1 VFPGDAVISLGLI
14 PDTDGRFFQCD
25 LPGHVGPDC
34 RVAIT
39 GASLQ
44 PLGSFQIPQMTLPPP
59 SPSDSFKPSEVE
71 AKTMQGASLMV
82 LRTLVLYPVGF
93 VGEVVLA
100 RLLAPEDFGVY
111 ALASFV
117 TVTLAAVLEVGL
129 AASLIQRPDEP
140 RDEEYQ
146 TLFTLQILAIS
157 ALVVL
162 IFACS
167 PWLFPWLGLDA
178 NIRWTMLALLLCP
191 WISSFGTMSCV
202 KLERQLRYVVFAR
215 MDVLRGLTYMGSAV
229 ALAFAGAKAWS
240 FAVAIIL
247 STLVKTTIAFRQ
259 APWPVRFR
267 LKLAGMKQALHF
279 GLMFQVSTLTSLFRD
294 HIGVV
299 LGGPLFGVQSVGYL
313 NWAKNTTYY
322 TSQIFT
328 QVVSRVAFPSISR
341 VQHDTSAVRQMAQTL
356 LKYVNLF
363 TFPVIALF
371 AALIPEFVTVFYTN
385 KWLPAI
391 PAFYFYSVR
400 MIGSN
405 ITTLYVSVLNAVGH
419 VRKTLQILIWWTLA
433 DWVLAL
439 VLCPM
444 FGFTGIAM
452 AYGLS
457 VIPISLW
464 LVVELNRLV
473 RLDLSKS
480 LFQPLGFSLMAAVV
494 VWLLKWKF
502 DPSWVSLVLLTLGG
516 VAVFILPLLLLE
528 GNVLWNEGRVFLASV
543 LRGRGRDEVR
553 TSKYE

>member
-1 VFPGDAVISLGLI
+1 MTRP
-14 PDTDGRFFQCD
+14 
-25 LPGHVGPDC
+25 
-34 RVAIT
+34 
-39 GASLQ
+39 
-44 PLGSFQIPQMTLPPP
+44 PLNPAELLEPK
-59 SPSDSFKPSEVE
+59 DVE

-100 RLLAPEDFGVY
+100 RRLAPEDFGVY

-146 TLFTLQILAIS
+146 TLFTLQISAIT

-162 IFACS
+162 IFLIS
-167 PWLFPWLGLDA
+167 PWLFPWLGLDPR
-178 NIRWTMLALLLCP
+178 IRWTMLALLLCP

-202 KLERQLRYVVFAR
+202 KLERQLRYVIFAR

-229 ALAFAGAKAWS
+229 ALAFAGARAWS
-240 FAVAIIL
+240 FVIAIVL
-247 STLVKTTIAFRQ
+247 STIVKTCVAYRQ

-267 LKLAGMKQALHF
+267 LNLAGMGQALRF
-279 GLMFQVSTLTSLFRD
+279 GFMFQLSTLTSLFRD

-341 VQHDTSAVRQMAQTL
+341 VQHDPAAVRQMAQTL

-363 TFPVIALF
+363 TFPIIALF
-371 AALIPEFVTVFYTN
+371 AALIPEFVTVFYTD
-385 KWLPAI
+385 KWLPAL

-400 MIGSN
+400 MFGSN
-405 ITTLYVSVLNAVGH
+405 ITTLYVSVLNAVGQ
-419 VRKTLQILIWWTLA
+419 VRKTLQILIWWTVA

-439 VLCPM
+439 SLCPA

-457 VIPISLW
+457 VIPICIW
-464 LVVELNRLV
+464 LVVELNRVV
-473 RLDLSKS
+473 RLDLWRS
-480 LFQPLGFSLMAAVV
+480 LFQPLFSSLSAAGLI
-494 VWLLKWKF
+494 WLIKQRF
-502 DPSWVSLVLLTLGG
+502 APSWIS
-516 VAVFILPLLLLE
+516 LLLLAA
-528 GNVLWNEGRVFLASV
+528 GGVGFFLVPLMLLEGRVLLNEGKIFLESV
-543 LRGRGRDEVR
+543 MKGRGNELLKENR
-553 TSKYE
+553 TPET

>member
-1 VFPGDAVISLGLI
+1 MPLSQTSPPESLK
-14 PDTDGRFFQCD
+14 PQE
-25 LPGHVGPDC
+25 VG
-34 RVAIT
+34 
-39 GASLQ
+39 
-44 PLGSFQIPQMTLPPP
+44 
-59 SPSDSFKPSEVE
+59 E
-71 AKTMQGASLMV
+71 KTMQGASLMV
-82 LRTLVLYPVGF
+82 LRTLVLYPIGF
-93 VGEVVLA
+93 VGEVLLA

-129 AASLIQRPDEP
+129 AASLIQRADEP

-157 ALVVL
+157 ALVVV
-162 IFACS
+162 IFLAS
-167 PWLFPWLGLDA
+167 PWIFPWLGLDA
-178 NIRWTMLALLLCP
+178 GIRWTMLALLLCP
-191 WISSFGTMSCV
+191 WIGAFGTMSCV
-202 KLERQLRYVVFAR
+202 KLERQLRYAVFAR
-215 MDVLRGLTYMGSAV
+215 MDVLRGLTYVGTAV

-240 FAVAIIL
+240 FAVAIVL
-247 STLVKTTIAFRQ
+247 STAVKTAIAFRQ

-267 LKLAGMKQALHF
+267 VKLSGMGLALRF
-279 GLMFQVSTLTSLFRD
+279 GILFQVSTLTSLFRD

-341 VQHDTSAVRQMAQTL
+341 VQHDPASVRQMSQTL

-363 TFPVIALF
+363 TFPVITLF
-371 AALIPEFVTVFYTN
+371 AALIPEFVAVFYTE
-385 KWLPAI
+385 KWLPAL

-405 ITTLYVSVLNAVGH
+405 ITTLYVSVLNALGQ
-419 VRKTLQILIWWTLA
+419 VRKTLQILIWWTVA

-439 VLCPM
+439 ALCPA

-452 AYGLS
+452 AYGAS
-457 VIPISLW
+457 VIPIAIW
-464 LVVELNRLV
+464 LIVELDRVV

-480 LFQPLGFSLMAAVV
+480 LYQPLGFSLLAGIL
-494 VWLLKWKF
+494 VWLLKGHF
-502 DPSWVSLVLLTLGG
+502 VPSWGS
-516 VAVFILPLLLLE
+516 LLLLAIS
-528 GNVLWNEGRVFLASV
+528 GVALFSLPLILLDGKVLWCEGKTFLRSV
-543 LRGRGRDEVR
+543 LRGRGNELTSEDR
-553 TSKYE
+553 TAETVERGGQSR

>member
-1 VFPGDAVISLGLI
+1 
-14 PDTDGRFFQCD
+14 
-25 LPGHVGPDC
+25 
-34 RVAIT
+34 
-39 GASLQ
+39 
-44 PLGSFQIPQMTLPPP
+44 MTLPPP
-59 SPSDSFKPSEVE
+59 SPSESLKPSEVE

-146 TLFTLQILAIS
+146 TLFTLQILAIT

-162 IFACS
+162 IFVAS

-178 NIRWTMLALLLCP
+178 SIRWTMLALLLCP
-191 WISSFGTMSCV
+191 WVSSFGTMSCV

-240 FAVAIIL
+240 FAVAIVL
-247 STLVKTTIAFRQ
+247 STVVKTTIAFRQ

-267 LKLAGMKQALHF
+267 FKLTGMRQALHF
-279 GLMFQVSTLTSLFRD
+279 GFMFQVSTLTSLFRD

-341 VQHDTSAVRQMAQTL
+341 VQHDVTAVRQMAQTL
-356 LKYVNLF
+356 LKYVNLL

-385 KWLPAI
+385 KWLPAL

-405 ITTLYVSVLNAVGH
+405 ITTLYVSVLNAVGQ
-419 VRKTLQILIWWTLA
+419 VRKTLQVLIWWTVA

-439 VLCPM
+439 ALCPR

-457 VIPISLW
+457 VIPICAW
-464 LVVELNRLV
+464 LVVELNRVV

-480 LFQPLGFSLMAAVV
+480 LFQPLGFSLMAATV
-494 VWLLKWKF
+494 VWMVKAKF
-502 DPSWVSLVLLTLGG
+502 AATWVSLVLLTASG
-516 VAVFILPLLLLE
+516 VAVFILPLMLLD
-528 GNVLWNEGRVFLASV
+528 GKVLWNEGKVFLESV
-543 LRGRGRDEVR
+543 LKGRGSEPRKSTQTTETQR
-553 TSKYE
+553 HGE

>member
-1 VFPGDAVISLGLI
+1 MNL
-14 PDTDGRFFQCD
+14 C
-25 LPGHVGPDC
+25 
-34 RVAIT
+34 
-39 GASLQ
+39 
-44 PLGSFQIPQMTLPPP
+44 PP
-59 SPSDSFKPSEVE
+59 SLPESLKSNEIG
-71 AKTMQGASLMV
+71 AKTMRGASLMV
-82 LRTLVLYPVGF
+82 LRTLVLYPIGF

-100 RLLAPEDFGVY
+100 RLLAPNDFVAY
-111 ALASFV
+111 AVASFV

-146 TLFTLQILAIS
+146 TLFTLQILSITG
-157 ALVVL
+157 LVVL
-162 IFACS
+162 IFAAS
-167 PWLFPWLGLDA
+167 PWLFPWFGLHL
-178 NIRWTMLALLLCP
+178 NLRWTMLALLLCP

-229 ALAFAGAKAWS
+229 ALAFAGARAWS
-240 FAVAIIL
+240 FAVAIVL

-267 LKLAGMKQALHF
+267 FKLTGMRQALHF
-279 GLMFQVSTLTSLFRD
+279 GFMFQVSTLTSLFRD

-341 VQHDTSAVRQMAQTL
+341 VQHDPAAVRQMAQTL

-363 TFPVIALF
+363 TFPVITLF
-371 AALIPEFVTVFYTN
+371 AALIPEFVAVFYTN
-385 KWLPAI
+385 KWLPAL

-405 ITTLYVSVLNAVGH
+405 ITTLYISVLNAVGL
-419 VRKTLQILIWWTLA
+419 VRKALQILIWWTVA
-433 DWVLAL
+433 DWVFA
-439 VLCPM
+439 VALCPT

-457 VIPISLW
+457 VIPISIW
-464 LVVELNRLV
+464 LVLELNLV
-473 RLDLSKS
+473 
-480 LFQPLGFSLMAAVV
+480 FS
-494 VWLLKWKF
+494 
-502 DPSWVSLVLLTLGG
+502 
-516 VAVFILPLLLLE
+516 FI
-528 GNVLWNEGRVFLASV
+528 F
-543 LRGRGRDEVR
+543 
-553 TSKYE
+553 

>member
-1 VFPGDAVISLGLI
+1 MSL
-14 PDTDGRFFQCD
+14 
-25 LPGHVGPDC
+25 
-34 RVAIT
+34 
-39 GASLQ
+39 
-44 PLGSFQIPQMTLPPP
+44 P
-59 SPSDSFKPSEVE
+59 SPSPLESLKPNEVE

-146 TLFTLQILAIS
+146 TLFTLQILGIT

-162 IFACS
+162 IFVSS
-167 PWLFPWLGLDA
+167 PWLFPWLGLDV

-202 KLERQLRYVVFAR
+202 KLERELRYVVFAR

-229 ALAFAGAKAWS
+229 ALAFAGARAWS
-240 FAVAIIL
+240 FAVAIVL
-247 STLVKTTIAFRQ
+247 STIVKTCIAFRQ

-267 LKLAGMKQALHF
+267 LKLAGMGPALRF
-279 GLMFQVSTLTSLFRD
+279 GFMFQLSTLTSLFRD

-341 VQHDTSAVRQMAQTL
+341 VQHDPAAVKQMAQTL

-385 KWLPAI
+385 KWLPAV

-400 MIGSN
+400 MLGSN
-405 ITTLYVSVLNAVGH
+405 ITTLYVSVLNAVGR
-419 VRKTLQILIWWTLA
+419 VRKTLQILIWWTVA

-439 VLCPM
+439 ALCPT

-457 VIPISLW
+457 VIPICVW
-464 LVVELNRLV
+464 LVVELNRV
-473 RLDLSKS
+473 ARLDLSKS
-480 LFQPLGFSLMAAVV
+480 LFQPLGFSLLAAAL
-494 VWLLKWKF
+494 VWLVKGRF
-502 DPSWVSLVLLTLGG
+502 APSWISLALLAAGG
-516 VAVFILPLLLLE
+516 VAVFIVPLMLLE
-528 GNVLWNEGRVFLASV
+528 GKVLWNEGRIFLESV
-543 LRGRGRDEVR
+543 LKGRGSALRRQKQSTELR
-553 TSKYE
+553 P